1 MTGKPTY
8 EQLEQRVKA
17 LEKEVAE
24 FSRTKEALSVA
35 YDALNSSMS
44 GVIITN
50 LDGRITYVNAAF
62 LRMFEYEDKAAVL
75 GENAAVLFATGTV
88 KKFSDVKAIIDE
100 KEGETEE
107 FTAQRKDGTT
117 FPVEV
122 SSSNVS
128 DDKGNI
134 VGRIAS
140 FIDIA
145 GRKQAEEA
153 LRESEQRYRH
163 ITDATTDYIYTVRI
177 EDGHPV
183 ETIHGP
189 ACVAVTGYTEEDFK
203 ANPHLWIQMVHE
215 EDRKGVEEQAVQIL
229 SGVEVGPIEHRIFRK
244 DGVMRWIRNE
254 FVPQYDSQGK
264 LLSYDGL
271 IRDIHEQ
278 KLAEEALRE
287 SEKKYSTVVENSLTG
302 IYIDQ
307 DEKIVFANNRF
318 AEIYRYP
325 REELMSMESW
335 RLVHPEDRDLTKEM
349 RTRRLKG
356 EDALSEYEAR
366 GLTRDGE
373 TIWITRRNVR
383 IEYKG
388 RPAILGNIVDITE
401 KTLAEEQL
409 RKIND
414 ELKNFVHVV
423 SHDLKNPIVAI
434 QGFSSRLLK
443 KCQDNLGEK
452 GRGYLE
458 LINAAAGRMEVLV
471 SDLLALSS
479 IGRVVST
486 FKDIPSLEILKNV
499 TSSLEDRLQ
508 KKGIDLVLA
517 DNLPTIYCD
526 GERIYQ
532 VFENLLVN
540 AIKFMGAT
548 KDPKIE
554 VGYEDMGNFHR
565 FYVRDNGIGIDPEYH
580 RKIFEMFHRLREIAD
595 ETGTGLGLAI
605 VERIVKNHG
614 GKVWVESVKGQGATF
629 YFTLPKV
636 EAA

>member
-1 MTGKPTY
+1 
-8 EQLEQRVKA
+8 
-17 LEKEVAE
+17 
-24 FSRTKEALSVA
+24 
-35 YDALNSSMS
+35 
-44 GVIITN
+44 
-50 LDGRITYVNAAF
+50 
-62 LRMFEYEDKAAVL
+62 
-75 GENAAVLFATGTV
+75 
-88 KKFSDVKAIIDE
+88 
-100 KEGETEE
+100 
-107 FTAQRKDGTT
+107 
-117 FPVEV
+117 
-122 SSSNVS
+122 
-128 DDKGNI
+128 
-134 VGRIAS
+134 
-140 FIDIA
+140 
-145 GRKQAEEA
+145 
-153 LRESEQRYRH
+153 
-163 ITDATTDYIYTVRI
+163 
-177 EDGHPV
+177 
-183 ETIHGP
+183 
-189 ACVAVTGYTEEDFK
+189 
-203 ANPHLWIQMVHE
+203 
-215 EDRKGVEEQAVQIL
+215 
-229 SGVEVGPIEHRIFRK
+229 
-244 DGVMRWIRNE
+244 
-254 FVPQYDSQGK
+254 
-264 LLSYDGL
+264 
-271 IRDIHEQ
+271 
-278 KLAEEALRE
+278 
-287 SEKKYSTVVENSLTG
+287 
-302 IYIDQ
+302 
-307 DEKIVFANNRF
+307 
-318 AEIYRYP
+318 
-325 REELMSMESW
+325 
-335 RLVHPEDRDLTKEM
+335 M

-409 RKIND
+409 RKINE

-434 QGFSSRLLK
+434 QGFSLRLLK

-458 LINAAAGRMEVLV
+458 LINAAARRMEVLV

-486 FKDIPSLEILKNV
+486 FKDIPSLEILRDV

-517 DNLPTIYCD
+517 DNPPTIYCD

-540 AIKFMGAT
+540 ATKFMGAT

-565 FYVRDNGIGIDPEYH
+565 FYVRDNGIGIDGIDPEYH
-580 RKIFEMFHRLREIAD
+580 RKIFEMFHRLREIED

-614 GKVWVESVKGQGATF
+614 GKVWVESEKGQGTTF

-636 EAA
+636 

>member
-215 EDRKGVEEQAVQIL
+215 EDRKAVEEQAVQIL

-318 AEIYRYP
+318 AEIYKYP

-356 EDALSEYEAR
+356 EDALLEYEAR

-409 RKIND
+409 RKINE

-486 FKDIPSLEILKNV
+486 FKDIPSLEILRNV

-526 GERIYQ
+526 GARIYQ

-540 AIKFMGAT
+540 ATKFMGAT

-565 FYVRDNGIGIDPEYH
+565 FYVRDNGIGINPEYH
-580 RKIFEMFHRLREIAD
+580 RKIFEMFHRLREIED